1 MNRRLFAAG
10 VALTQVFLTP
20 FISLARAQ
28 QSSGEDTALLETII
42 AQHEATIQKIESSP
56 LFVEYSWRSTRTVGP
71 GPGPNG
77 EDLSGPIVTE
87 GHARYWKDG
96 TSYCE
101 DRDQK
106 NSWTD
111 TGKVTDGGN
120 IFLRNESY
128 AIEYRKNNPVLDFF
142 PFDAPGNPPQTVK
155 DQSDL
160 HPNPDILRETIRYS
174 SRETLREAC
183 EKDRGKYSWTPF
195 EVDVDGK
202 RYYKIT
208 VEKPGAD
215 KKSLQREILFDPQC
229 GYLIKES
236 RTYNKAGVPFY
247 VVQATLE
254 QVADGQWFPKTVTRN
269 IGEGQH
275 VSEYQIVK
283 ISLDDPEI
291 GKSLTLEALDIDR
304 ELIVMIEHAKGGAK
318 NRKGYLDGKWVPYES
333 LPQER
338 KDAISDARRKANAQ
352 RGHVQ
357 PARGKA
363 SEP

>member
-1 MNRRLFAAG
+1 MDRRLF
-10 VALTQVFLTP
+10 VASVVLTQAFLFHINSP
-20 FISLARAQ
+20 ARAEQ
-28 QSSGEDTALLETII
+28 PSAEEATLLESII

-56 LFVEYSWRSTRTVGP
+56 LFVEYSWRTTRTVGP
-71 GPGPNG
+71 GLAPNG
-77 EDLSGPIVTE
+77 EDLSGPMVTE

-106 NSWTD
+106 NTWTE

-128 AIEYRKNNPVLDFF
+128 AIEYRKNNPVLNFF
-142 PFDAPGNPPQTVK
+142 PFDVQGNPPQTVK
-155 DQSDL
+155 DQSEL
-160 HPNPDILRETIRYS
+160 HPNPDILREAIRYS
-174 SRETLREAC
+174 DRETLREAY
-183 EKDRGKYSWTPF
+183 EKERGKYSWTPS

-215 KKSLQREILFDPQC
+215 KKSMKREILFDPQC

-247 VVQATLE
+247 VVQATFE
-254 QVADGQWFPKTVTRN
+254 PAGDGLWFPNKVTRN
-269 IGEGQH
+269 ISEGHH
-275 VSEYQIVK
+275 VSDYQIEK
-283 ISLDDPEI
+283 ISLGDAEI
-291 GKSLTLEALDIDR
+291 GKSLTLEALEIDR
-304 ELIVMIEHAKGGAK
+304 ASILMIEHAKGGAK
-318 NRKGYLDGKWVPYES
+318 NKKGYLDGKWVPYDS

-338 KDAISDARRKANAQ
+338 KDVSDVRRKANAQ

-357 PARGKA
+357 PVTGKA